1 MSTKSDTKKPE
12 ARKVSVT
19 LKAPHTHHGVNRKPG
34 ETIQVR
40 ESRLP
45 WLTRH
50 GLIDAPANATK
61 E

>member
-19 LKAPHTHHGVNRKPG
+19 LKAPHTHHGRHHTPG

-40 ESRLP
+40 EHLVP
-45 WLTRH
+45 WLARR
-50 GLIDAPANATK
+50 GVIDAPSQTK

>member
-1 MSTKSDTKKPE
+1 MSKNENKPKAKE
-12 ARKVSVT
+12 VGVK
-19 LKAPHTHHGVNRKPG
+19 LIAPHTHHGVPHKPG
-34 ETIQVR
+34 DTIQVR